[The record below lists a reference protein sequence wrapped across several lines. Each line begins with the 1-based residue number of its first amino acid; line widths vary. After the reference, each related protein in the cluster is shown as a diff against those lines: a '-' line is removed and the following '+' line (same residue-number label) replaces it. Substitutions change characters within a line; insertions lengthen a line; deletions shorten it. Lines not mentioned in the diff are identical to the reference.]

1 MHKKTTKFRR
11 DAHFQHY
18 RRREYAP
25 LKIFLGIQKYIS
37 MSINENFYAESH
49 IFPRIR
55 VYREKICDFHAKG
68 QNPSVIASRPCIAY
82 WWRGNH
88 WGENL
93 LRKTNDCPIR
103 KKWKKRPV
111 EKVFF
116 TVRLSEP
123 QKWFFFNQFRS
134 GFENKNLQIILF
146 WLRFESSRTV
156 LKRYL
161 LLPIQKAERA
171 SSCFFLVSFFFIKKC
186 IFSNWIVTRSFLSQE
201 KYNLI

>member
-1 MHKKTTKFRR
+1 MPISSII
-11 DAHFQHY
+11 
-18 RRREYAP
+18 AP

-37 MSINENFYAESH
+37 MSTNENFFAQSH

-111 EKVFF
+111 EKVF
-116 TVRLSEP
+116 LQWGCQNP
-123 QKWFFFNQFRS
+123 
-134 GFENKNLQIILF
+134 KND
-146 WLRFESSRTV
+146 
-156 LKRYL
+156 
-161 LLPIQKAERA
+161 
-171 SSCFFLVSFFFIKKC
+171 FFLSISFRVWKQKPANHFVLVTIWVFADRFKKIFAPSNSKGWEGIFLFFSC
-186 IFSNWIVTRSFLSQE
+186 
-201 KYNLI
+201 

>member
-37 MSINENFYAESH
+37 RSINENFYAESH

-123 QKWFFFNQFRS
+123 QKPANHFVLVTIWVFADRFKKIFAPSNSKGWEGIFLFF
-134 GFENKNLQIILF
+134 
-146 WLRFESSRTV
+146 
-156 LKRYL
+156 
-161 LLPIQKAERA
+161 
-171 SSCFFLVSFFFIKKC
+171 SC
-186 IFSNWIVTRSFLSQE
+186 
-201 KYNLI
+201 